1 MGLSSSKIDKALE
14 NFDQFPPNE
23 KFFGL
28 ENFGNTC
35 YCNSVVQVLFY
46 CLPFRQK
53 VLQYYCDQKSIPMP
67 SITSPDPV
75 NNNHHVNSN
84 NNNNNSNTQYS
95 NNENFNGKRNLNN
108 SNNSINSN
116 QNTTTTAAVIN
127 NLPPINQRTTTTNIN
142 SNNNNHHNNSFDQ
155 DTDSLILCL
164 GELFYTIVQQ
174 KKRTG
179 VISPKRFVERLKH
192 ENELFRS
199 YMHQDAHE
207 FLNFLLNSITEFLQ
221 KQEKQQ
227 QHINNNNNNKEGD
240 VNKPKEVKTF
250 VHEIFEGTLTNETK
264 CLTCESVTNKDE
276 SFLDLSIDIG
286 QNRSLTS
293 CLSNFSSVETLSQ
306 NDKFYCDKCNSL
318 QEAQKRMKI
327 KQLPNTLII
336 HLKRFKFF
344 ESFQQYKKLNYRV
357 VFPFEIIVQNTT
369 TDIVDPDKK
378 FYLFAV
384 VIHVGNGPNHG
395 HYVSMIKSHGV
406 WFIFDDDNI
415 DIIQEAD
422 IYNCFGSSNDF
433 IGSNDCGYL
442 LFYQSESQ

>member
-23 KFFGL
+23 RFFGL

-46 CLPFRQK
+46 CLPFRQR
-53 VLQYYCDQKSIPMP
+53 VLQYYCEQKSLPMP
-67 SITSPDPV
+67 TSTPNVDPV
-75 NNNHHVNSN
+75 NINNNNVNSN
-84 NNNNNSNTQYS
+84 NNTQQNYYTRNVNNNSS
-95 NNENFNGKRNLNN
+95 
-108 SNNSINSN
+108 
-116 QNTTTTAAVIN
+116 NTTTT
-127 NLPPINQRTTTTNIN
+127 TTTNN
-142 SNNNNHHNNSFDQ
+142 SNSSNNRTTANYNYNNIDQ

-164 GELFYTIVQQ
+164 GELFYTIMQQ

-221 KQEKQQ
+221 KQQQ
-227 QHINNNNNNKEGD
+227 QPNGKD
-240 VNKPKEVKTF
+240 VNSNNSSKKEVKTF

-344 ESFQQYKKLNYRV
+344 EAFQQYKKLNYRV

-369 TDIVDPDKK
+369 NDIVDPDKK

-415 DIIQEAD
+415 DIIQESD